1 MIPFSLLHKM
11 AKPNPDLTE
20 AVRHWVH
27 FDNLSET
34 LTKQVTNARL
44 MRAKFEE
51 KVLTI
56 LDSMSL
62 RNVALEINGAT
73 LTRATKKETSNL
85 SWTLLEKSLHE
96 YYKSKGRPDETDAI
110 IEHIQNSREV
120 KTVDYLKK
128 ATNTPSSAPGSSA
141 IIASKKTPG

>member
-1 MIPFSLLHKM
+1 M
-11 AKPNPDLTE
+11 AKPHPELNE

-34 LTKQVTNARL
+34 LTKQVTNARA
-44 MRAKFEE
+44 MRSKFEE

-62 RNVALEINGAT
+62 KNVALEINGAT
-73 LTRATKKETSNL
+73 LTRAIKKESSNL

-96 YYKSKGRPDETDAI
+96 YYKTKGRTDETDAI

-128 ATNTPSSAPGSSA
+128 NSVSAPGTTGALSTT
-141 IIASKKTPG
+141 KKTPG

>member
-1 MIPFSLLHKM
+1 M
-11 AKPNPDLTE
+11 AKPNPELTE

-34 LTKQVTNARL
+34 LTKQVTNARS
-44 MRAKFEE
+44 MRSKFEE
-51 KVLTI
+51 KVLSI

-73 LTRATKKETSNL
+73 LTRASKKESSNL
-85 SWTLLEKSLHE
+85 SWTLLEKSLHD
-96 YYKSKGRPDETDAI
+96 YYKMKGRTDETDAI

-120 KTVDYLKK
+120 KSVDYLKK
-128 ATNTPSSAPGSSA
+128 ATITPPIAPGSSA
-141 IIASKKTPG
+141 LPGAKKTPG

>member
-1 MIPFSLLHKM
+1 M
-11 AKPNPDLTE
+11 AKPNPELNE

-34 LTKQVTNARL
+34 LTKQVTNARN

-62 RNVALEINGAT
+62 KNVALEINGAT
-73 LTRATKKETSNL
+73 LTRSSRRESANL
-85 SWTLLEKSLHE
+85 SWTLLEKSLHD
-96 YYKSKGRPDETDAI
+96 YYKSKGKPDETDNI

-120 KTVDYLKK
+120 KTIDYLKK
-128 ATNTPSSAPGSSA
+128 STPPTPGSSGA
-141 IIASKKTPG
+141 ISHTKKTPGPLTKTP